1 MTIRIN
7 VDDVRLTFDDVVALD
22 GLSLAL
28 EGNKIIGLIGR
39 NGSGKT
45 SLLSLLAAFR
55 KKTSGEIQI
64 NGEPVFENAA
74 LTSQIAFIRESGDTV
89 EGSEKVSEAMRY
101 AANLRPHWSAAYAQ
115 QLIDRFEIP
124 TGSRIDQLSRGKR
137 SALGIVLGMAARVPV
152 TIFDETYL
160 GMDAPSR
167 YAFYDE
173 ILRDYAEHPRMFII
187 STHLIE
193 EVSRIFEEVVIID
206 DGRLLVHDDVDT
218 LLNQGVS
225 ITGLAA
231 TVDQF
236 AEGRTVIGERQL
248 GRTKSVMLYG
258 SFDAAD
264 RQLAQSAGLD
274 LDSIALQDLFVHLTT
289 QKGGRS

>member
-7 VDDVRLTFDDVVALD
+7 VDDVRLVFDDVVALD
-22 GLSLAL
+22 GLSLTV

-55 KKTSGEIQI
+55 KPTSGEIRV
-64 NGEPVFENAA
+64 NGEPVFENAEQ
-74 LTSQIAFIRESGDTV
+74 TSKIAFIRESGDTV
-89 EGSEKVSEAMRY
+89 EGRQKVTEALRVAAQMRPNWD
-101 AANLRPHWSAAYAQ
+101 ADYAQ

-124 TGSRIDQLSRGKR
+124 TGAKIDGLSRGKR
-137 SALGIVLGMAARVPV
+137 SALGIVLGMAARAPI

-173 ILRDYAEHPRMFII
+173 ILNDFIEHPRMFIV

-206 DGRLLVHDDVDT
+206 EGRLLVHDDVDS
-218 LLNQGVS
+218 LLGQGVA
-225 ITGLAA
+225 ITGPEE

-236 AEGRTVIGERQL
+236 VGGRTLIGERQL

-258 SFDAAD
+258 QFDAAE
-264 RQLAQSAGLD
+264 RERARGAGLD
-274 LDSIALQDLFVHLTT
+274 LDPIALQDLFVHLTT
-289 QKGGRS
+289 QKGGR